1 MRKKLW
7 GVTMSTLCAVV
18 SAATVFSS
26 TVSYASENSSE
37 ITTEDEI
44 EAESDEASEAASEN
58 SEDEVK
64 EEINIVLS
72 EVDETETDGE
82 KLADSMEVKEEA
94 ALEKAGEEAKDDTA
108 SLKGT
113 EKEDN
118 ISWAY
123 DTKTNTLTISGSGP
137 MKDYDN
143 KKDTPWYSYRTK
155 AKYVVIEEGVTRIG
169 SRSFADFNNYSSTI
183 GGRVEFKFPSTLKS
197 IGAYA
202 FDYASTFGD
211 LVIAE
216 NVTDIESY
224 AFANARINGRLYI
237 KAPVKKLEAN
247 SFYGIQVNKVFLPDT
262 LEEIGEKAFCNA
274 LSIRDVTFPASIKKI
289 ESKAFSIKALKT
301 VKFDGEAPEIAAD
314 AFKGAVKNLAV
325 TYDGCKRSFR
335 DVTADRL
342 GMADL
347 DPVLT
352 PEYPD
357 KECTVSFAFESAK
370 YKDVLVPEQIVKC
383 GQYAAAPDLSGISF
397 AEGAYPVFGLYYTSD
412 GEAVYSEA
420 LSSVENILIT
430 EDTTVKII
438 VEGEPSE
445 PDEPEIP
452 TPENPETP
460 DTNNKLVEKW
470 GSTYYI
476 SEDGTKLTGF
486 QTIDGQDYYFNAN
499 GVMQKQTWIIVDG
512 VTYYA
517 SAEGA
522 LLKNCMFTKWGQTYV
537 LDENG
542 AMKTGF
548 ISFDGKDYYANEKGH
563 LAKQT
568 FFYVDGSKYYAKGDF
583 TLAKN
588 ETITKW
594 GKKYTFDENG
604 RIVE

>member
-26 TVSYASENSSE
+26 TVSYASDNSSE

-44 EAESDEASEAASEN
+44 EAESDEANEGAIESSEDDAASLN
-58 SEDEVK
+58 VTLSEDTLDEADTEA
-64 EEINIVLS
+64 EEATDFISESKILS
-72 EVDETETDGE
+72 E
-82 KLADSMEVKEEA
+82 KESSVSVND
-94 ALEKAGEEAKDDTA
+94 LSEE
-108 SLKGT
+108 
-113 EKEDN
+113 EDN
-118 ISWAY
+118 ISWSY
-123 DTKTNTLTISGSGP
+123 DTKTNTLTISGSGAIG
-137 MKDYDN
+137 DFDSN
-143 KKDTPWYSYRTK
+143 KEQPWYSYRTK
-155 AKYVVIEEGVTRIG
+155 AKYVVIEEGITRIG
-169 SRSFADFNNYSSTI
+169 KRSFADFNNYSSTI
-183 GGRVEFKFPSTLKS
+183 GGRVEFRFPSTLNS

-211 LVIAE
+211 LVIAD

-247 SFYGIQVNKVFLPDT
+247 SFYGIKVNKVFLPDT

-301 VKFDGEAPEIAAD
+301 VKFDGEAPEIAED

-325 TYDGCKRSFR
+325 TYDGSKRSFR
-335 DVTADRL
+335 DVTADKL
-342 GMADL
+342 GMAEL

-370 YKDVLVPEQIVKC
+370 YKDVVVPEQVVKC
-383 GQYAAAPDLSGISF
+383 GQYAAAPDLSDVSF
-397 AEGAYPVFGLYYTSD
+397 AEGVNLVFGLYYTSD
-412 GEAVYSEA
+412 GEAVYSET

-470 GSTYYI
+470 ESTYYV

-486 QTIDGQDYYFNAN
+486 QTIDGQDYYFNAR
-499 GVMQKQTWIIVDG
+499 GVMQKQTWITVDG